1 MSALLQALTGK
12 CRFSKRCNLY
22 QSSAVTCNEEAGP
35 YCGKYREFEENE
47 R

>member
-12 CRFSKRCNLY
+12 CRFSEKCNLY
-22 QSSAVTCNEEAGP
+22 QSSSVTCTDEAGP
-35 YCGKYREFEENE
+35 YCGKYRELEEKE